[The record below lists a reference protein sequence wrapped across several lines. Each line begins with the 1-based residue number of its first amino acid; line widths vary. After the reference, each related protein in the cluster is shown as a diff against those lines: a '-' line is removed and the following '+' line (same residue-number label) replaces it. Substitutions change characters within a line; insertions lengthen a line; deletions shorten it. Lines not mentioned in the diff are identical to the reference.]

1 MSRTKVRTWLFRDPL
16 LRKGHAHTQAMKAPD
31 PEEELEEWL
40 EERYREQHQRD
51 EDERGDHDE
60 S

>member
-1 MSRTKVRTWLFRDPL
+1 
-16 LRKGHAHTQAMKAPD
+16 MKAPD